1 MHFLL
6 TKKLKYF
13 MTVMEKKCLTK
24 ASEELFITRSPLG
37 KSINELEVM
46 LGDKLFFRKHGLYQP
61 THFAQNIYDKTL
73 PIYKEILLLEE
84 DLLRANK
91 KKKMSIVVD
100 KEFPDNIADVIVS
113 SITKSDFLCEIIR
126 GEISQEYIDSSMLSP
141 DTVFITNSR
150 FVTTED
156 IDYVESNSSAFLL
169 IINKALKNNNKNLE
183 NLPLLIRKNLS
194 NKSHKNL
201 MLYLNKMLGF
211 TPKINYV
218 EGDVFDCLLMA
229 GNGMGMMLLPL
240 KTCELINISREHT
253 ILLSKAR
260 IITNFYYRKKSK
272 NELKEII
279 KHINSL
285 Y

>member
-91 KKKMSIVVD
+91 KKKMSVVVD
-100 KEFPDNIADVIVS
+100 KEFPDNVADVIVS
-113 SITKSDFLCEIIR
+113 SITKSDFFCEIKR